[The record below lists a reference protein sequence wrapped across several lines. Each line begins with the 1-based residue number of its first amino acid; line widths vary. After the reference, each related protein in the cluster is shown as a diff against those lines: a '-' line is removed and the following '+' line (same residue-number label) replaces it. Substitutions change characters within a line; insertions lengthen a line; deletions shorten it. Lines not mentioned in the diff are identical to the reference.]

1 MLGDQGVRLYEKPN
15 SPFKFYDFTFK
26 GKRYRGSTEEKTER
40 AAMKVATTYRDK
52 LAADDPSTRKRMQ
65 TPTLQEFAK
74 DFLKWAEESHTL
86 DPNTVKYY
94 KYGIRLLGFSELACV
109 PVDQI
114 NAKLIETTKFKR
126 PVVDRRKSKNAGEVV
141 RRGERAG
148 TGDWVECSKTYT
160 QQAQRTLRVMLGKAA
175 EWDVLPARV
184 SFAIGKTPGRMGLI
198 TQEIE
203 GIILRELSGY
213 RTKRPWLVLMTMR
226 DTGARPSEVFTMRLE
241 NIDWVG
247 RRIFIPDGKT
257 EQAKRWVGMTERM
270 HKELSTWCRGSEGPG
285 WLFPSRVSGSKLG
298 HLNSI
303 ATSFKSACIRGGLD
317 TKLVPYLAR
326 HTFGTTTLRA
336 TGNTF
341 AVMKAMGHA
350 SVASMAPYQHQETDQ
365 LTTVMNQRNAG
376 ALQPSPVT

>member
-26 GKRYRGSTEEKTER
+26 GKRYRGSTGEKTER
-40 AAMKVATTYRDK
+40 AAMKSATTYRDK
-52 LAADDPSTRKRMQ
+52 LAADDPSTRKRTQ
-65 TPTLQEFAK
+65 APTLQEFAK

-109 PVDQI
+109 PVNQI
-114 NAKLIETTKFKR
+114 NAKLIETTKFVR
-126 PVVDRRKSKNAGEVV
+126 PVVDRKKSKDTGEKAIK
-141 RRGERAG
+141 GERAV
-148 TGDWVECSKTYT
+148 TDDWVECSKSYT
-160 QQAQRTLRVMLGKAA
+160 QQAQRTLRVILGKAA
-175 EWDVLPARV
+175 EWEQLPARV
-184 SFAIGKTPGRMGLI
+184 SFAIGKTPGRIGLI
-198 TQEIE
+198 TPQIE

-213 RTKRPWLVLMTMR
+213 RTKRPWLVLMTMM
-226 DTGARPSEVFTMRLE
+226 DTGARPSEVFAMRLE
-241 NIDWVG
+241 NIDWAG
-247 RRIFIPDGKT
+247 RRIFIPAGKT

-285 WLFPSRVSGSKLG
+285 WLFPSRVDGSKHG

-303 ATSFKSACIRGGLD
+303 ASSFKSACVRGGLD

-326 HTFGTTTLRA
+326 HTFGTTAMRA

-350 SVASMAPYQHQETDQ
+350 SVLSMAPYQHQETDQ

-376 ALQPSPVT
+376 AVQPSPVT

>member
-1 MLGDQGVRLYEKPN
+1 MRLYDKPN

-40 AAMKVATTYRDK
+40 AAMKAATAYRDK
-52 LAADDPSTRKRMQ
+52 LAADDPSTKKR
-65 TPTLQEFAK
+65 THAPTLQEFAK

-94 KYGIRLLGFSELACV
+94 KYGIRLLGFSVLVCV
-109 PVDQI
+109 PLDQI

-126 PVVDRRKSKNAGEVV
+126 PVVDRRKSRNTGEMT
-141 RRGERAG
+141 RKGERAA
-148 TGDWVECSKTYT
+148 TGKWLECSKSYT

-175 EWDVLPARV
+175 EWDLLRAHV
-184 SFAIGKTPGRMGLI
+184 SFAIGRTPGRIGLI
-198 TQEIE
+198 TPEIE
-203 GIILRELSGY
+203 GIILRELSGC
-213 RTKRPWLVLMTMR
+213 RTKRPWLVLMTMM
-226 DTGARPSEVFTMRLE
+226 DTGARPSEVFAMRLE
-241 NIDWVG
+241 NIDWAG
-247 RRIFIPDGKT
+247 RRIFIPAGKT

-270 HKELSTWCRGSEGPG
+270 HKELSKWCRGSEGPG
-285 WLFPSRVSGSKLG
+285 WLFPSRVGRSKHG

-303 ATSFKSACIRGGLD
+303 ASSFKSACVRGSLD
-317 TKLVPYLAR
+317 PKLVPYLAR
-326 HTFGTTTLRA
+326 HTFGTTAMRA

-350 SVASMAPYQHQETDQ
+350 SVLSMAPYQHQETDQ

-376 ALQPSPVT
+376 AVQPSPVT